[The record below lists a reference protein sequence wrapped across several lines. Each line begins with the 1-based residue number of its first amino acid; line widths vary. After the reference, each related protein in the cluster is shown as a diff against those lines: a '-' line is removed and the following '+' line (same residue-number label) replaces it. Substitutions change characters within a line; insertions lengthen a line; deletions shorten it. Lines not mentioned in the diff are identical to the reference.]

1 MVSTAKKIG
10 LVINPIAGMGGAV
23 GLKGTDGKDT
33 LEKALSLGAS
43 PRAPERAREALDMF
57 FSCGTEA
64 FFYTCPQDMGENV
77 LKEYTKEY
85 ELVFPHFKEKA
96 SSRQDTLRAA
106 KRMEELGVELILFAG
121 GDGTARDICE
131 AVGLRVPVLGIPAG
145 VKIHSAVFAVTPK
158 KAGELAA
165 RFLDGKVRNLKESE
179 VMDIDEEAYRKGEV
193 KARLFGYLLVPWE
206 RSKVQCRKSGSMMTE
221 RVVQQAIAEEVVS
234 TMDEGVLYLLGP
246 GTTVKAIA
254 DRLGIE
260 KSLLGVD
267 AVLDGMSVGR
277 DLAEKEILKLL
288 DEYPKVKTV
297 VSPIGGQGYILGRG
311 NLQLS
316 PRVIR
321 NVGKENIIIVAT
333 PQKIASLHGAPL
345 LVDTGDSS
353 LDMALVGVYPV
364 ITGYREKIF
373 YRVEA

>member
-1 MVSTAKKIG
+1 MVSAKKIG
-10 LVINPIAGMGGAV
+10 LIVNPIAGMGGAV
-23 GLKGTDGKDT
+23 GLKGTDGKET
-33 LEKALSLGAS
+33 LEKAISLGAA
-43 PRAPERAREALDMF
+43 PRAPQRAREALDMF

-64 FFYTCPQDMGENV
+64 LFYTCPQDMGENV
-77 LKEYTKEY
+77 LKEYTKNY
-85 ELVFPHFKEKA
+85 ELVFPDFKEKA
-96 SSRQDTLRAA
+96 SSREDTLRAA
-106 KRMEELGVELILFAG
+106 KLMEELGVGLILFAG

-131 AVGLRVPVLGIPAG
+131 AVDLRVPVLGIPSG

-158 KAGELAA
+158 RAGELAA
-165 RFLDGKVRNLKESE
+165 RFLGGKVRNLKEME

-206 RSKVQCRKSGSMMTE
+206 RNKIQCRKSGSMASE

-234 TMDEGVLYLLGP
+234 AMEEGVLYLLGP

-267 AVLDGMSVGR
+267 AVLNRVSVGR
-277 DLAEKEILKLL
+277 DLAEKEILELL
-288 DEYPKVKTV
+288 DKHPKAKTV

-321 NVGKENIIIVAT
+321 NVGKENIIVVAT
-333 PQKIASLHGAPL
+333 PQKVASLHGAPL

-353 LDMALVGVYPV
+353 LDMALVGIYPV
-364 ITGYREKIF
+364 ITGYRERIF